1 MSKKGI
7 ILLLLT
13 GVLALSCVR
22 EPYPSGQEEGKME
35 EPSLG
40 LAVEF
45 PKMGQ
50 TKADSDQYLDALE
63 SENTIHSLAVWV
75 FEANDSH
82 SLVVYKRIP
91 KEDFPPGGGLRR
103 YSLPISKDFAERVP
117 NVDIFVLANAASIGQ
132 ESLLARAEDEDL
144 ANDPTS
150 AELDELSFGLDP
162 DNAKIDYFGTSNLVR
177 NVSGDGLPMSGVS
190 KNCSVQGEAPV
201 LRVEA
206 VRLKRAISR
215 FRIVF
220 CRSSNLDKTVE
231 VKRVT
236 FYGYQIPKREYVF
249 TTNNTGIVYED
260 EKIDSYVPAPFSLER
275 QVTPAPNTEPENYI
289 YLNHDPETYE
299 QMLNDAVVAGVLT
312 DYGAKDE
319 MTGPYF
325 YFRESDL
332 KLSGLI
338 EYSVN
343 GNLHTKEFN
352 MQSNGDFARNHT
364 WTLLGVFVSGNN
376 LQLSLRALPW
386 DYSSYT
392 INLNDQAVYVTKRFE
407 LDEDTIE
414 LKKSKVDGFD
424 WDAHLIS
431 GMPAKGYITI
441 LAPAGGFLQVKPVG
455 DVWAFNVE
463 VENNGLI
470 NPKYNGG
477 RLGITITPAE
487 VEADLRGTT
496 ISLQFSVKMGD
507 REVEAQTE
515 AENDVYRFVQ

>member
-13 GVLALSCVR
+13 GVLALSCGR

-91 KEDFPPGGGLRR
+91 EEDFPPGGGLRR

-132 ESLLARAEDEDL
+132 ESLLARAEDEDP

-150 AELDELSFGLDP
+150 AELDGLSFGLDP
-162 DNAKIDYFGTSNLVR
+162 DNANKDYFGTGNLVR
-177 NVSGDGLPMSGVS
+177 EVPNNGLPMSGVS

-220 CRSSNLDKTVE
+220 CRSSSLDKTVS
-231 VKRVT
+231 VNKVT

-249 TTNNTGIVYED
+249 TSGNTGVVYED
-260 EKIDSYVPAPFSLER
+260 EKIDSYVQAPFELDR

-289 YLNHDPETYE
+289 YLNQEPESYE
-299 QMLNDAVVAGVLT
+299 KLLNDAVNEGVLT
-312 DYGAKDE
+312 DYGVTDE
-319 MTGPYF
+319 ISNPYF

-343 GNLHTKEFN
+343 GSVHTKEFS
-352 MQSNGDFARNHT
+352 MQANGDFARNHT

-386 DYSSYT
+386 DYNSFT
-392 INLNDQAVYVTKRFE
+392 INMNDQAVHLLNRFE
-407 LDEDTIE
+407 LDDETVDME
-414 LKKSKVDGFD
+414 KSKIAGFD
-424 WDAHLIS
+424 WDARLIP
-431 GMPAKGYITI
+431 GVPAKGYLRII
-441 LAPAGGFLQVKPVG
+441 APAGGYLQVKPEG
-455 DVWAFNVE
+455 DAWAFKVE
-463 VENNGLI
+463 IENNGLI
-470 NPKYNGG
+470 NPKYNDG

-487 VEADLRGTT
+487 VEANLKGTA
-496 ISLQFSVKMGD
+496 ISLKFSVKMGE
-507 REVEAQTE
+507 REIEAQTE
-515 AENDVYRFVQ
+515 VENDVYRFVQ